1 MSSTPSD
8 PYLLV
13 AFWTGVVSMALTVL
27 VAAVVVLLRLRLRR
41 QERQWNG
48 FVARWRPLLMS
59 VMVEPEPQPL
69 PQLPPHEALL
79 FLRLWA
85 YLHESVRGDS
95 PQRLNDAARQL
106 KVDVAARALLERGSR
121 AEQLLAILSVGHLRD
136 AAAWQPLLG
145 LASHPDGLISVNAA
159 RSLVQIDPFEG
170 AQSLMRLILRRDD
183 WDLTRVA
190 TFLGEAREAFW
201 LLLVKGIV
209 DMPPADLLRAL
220 RLADALRLSL
230 PPATL
235 RFLLS
240 PGQPPPVVAGAL
252 RLAETQ
258 ELGPE
263 VRRCLDHE
271 DWRVREQAVR
281 QLGRLGQPPDLPA
294 LTALLEDGEWPVR
307 LATAQTLAQLPFL
320 DRAQLSALHR
330 EGSASHGILL
340 HVLTEQATA

>member
-13 AFWTGVVSMALTVL
+13 AFWAGIVSVALTLL
-27 VAAVVVLLRLRLRR
+27 VAAIVIFLRLRLRR
-41 QERQWNG
+41 QERQWTR

-59 VMVEPEPQPL
+59 VMVEPAPQPL
-69 PQLPPHEALL
+69 PRLPPRDALL

-106 KVDVAARALLERGSR
+106 KVDVAARVLLERGSR
-121 AEQLLAILSVGHLRD
+121 AEKLLAILSVGHLRD
-136 AAAWQPLLG
+136 AAAWKPLLG
-145 LASHPDGLISVNAA
+145 LASNPDGLISVNAA

-170 AQSLMRLILRRDD
+170 AQSLMRLILKRDD
-183 WDLTRVA
+183 WDVARVA
-190 TFLGEAREAFW
+190 SFLGEARDAFW

-240 PGQPPPVVAGAL
+240 PGPLPAVVAGAL
-252 RLAETQ
+252 RLADSQ
-258 ELGPE
+258 ELAPE
-263 VRRCLDHE
+263 VRRCLAHE

-281 QLGRLGQPPDLPA
+281 QLARLGQPPDLPA

-320 DRAQLSALHR
+320 DRAQLSALNR

-340 HVLTEQATA
+340 HVLTEQAVA

>member
-13 AFWTGVVSMALTVL
+13 AFWAGVVSVALTLL
-27 VAAVVVLLRLRLRR
+27 VAAIVVLLRLRLRR
-41 QERQWNG
+41 QERHWTA

-59 VMVEPEPQPL
+59 VVVEPEPQPL
-69 PQLPPHEALL
+69 PPLPPHESLL

-95 PQRLNDAARQL
+95 PQRLNEAARKL

-121 AEQLLAILSVGHLRD
+121 AEKLLAILSVGHLRD
-136 AAAWQPLLG
+136 AEAWQPLLG

-159 RSLVQIDPFEG
+159 RSLVQIDPFQG

-183 WDLTRVA
+183 WDVTRVA
-190 TFLGEAREAFW
+190 SFLGEARDAFW
-201 LLLVKGIV
+201 LLLVKGIG

-240 PGQPPPVVAGAL
+240 AGQPPPVIAGAL
-252 RLAETQ
+252 RLADTQ
-258 ELGPE
+258 ELARE
-263 VRRCLDHE
+263 VRRCLGHE
-271 DWRVREQAVR
+271 DRRVREQAVR
-281 QLGRLGQPPDLPA
+281 QLARLGQPADLPA
-294 LTALLEDGEWPVR
+294 LTALLEDTEWPVR

-330 EGSASHGILL
+330 ESSASHGILL
-340 HVLTEQATA
+340 HVLSEQATA